1 MYAHVHLVA
10 IGQSALSRALVP
22 VDIVEIGAHI
32 LFRLSSRDLHG
43 LGPGAFAFADHERVT
58 GMVSHLKHV
67 LFVRLPHCTVPEILV
82 WAERSVA
89 SASPAMHSAM
99 VVKRIDTS
107 GQEKLDSG
115 SIAPP

>member
-67 LFVRLPHCTVPEILV
+67 LFVRLPALHGAGNFVSGLKGVSRVQALRCTPRWL
-82 WAERSVA
+82 
-89 SASPAMHSAM
+89 
-99 VVKRIDTS
+99 
-107 GQEKLDSG
+107 
-115 SIAPP
+115 